1 MQFGQINIDD
11 RIIQALQ
18 ADELVIFVGAG
29 VSMNSPCF
37 CPDFKELARQIG
49 ENSGIALNNNFMSI
63 DQYLGKLSD
72 SNIEIINK
80 SKEVMFACH
89 EDKANADNLQELS
102 QSPLHNYIVQILH
115 GANNKKIR
123 LVTTNFEHFFT
134 KACHELVNP
143 ETCPIYYAPALPN
156 GSNFSGLVYL
166 HGAYEDTS
174 DGKELVLTDK
184 DFGRAYLSNGYA
196 NKFIK
201 ELFSSHYTVLF
212 IGYSYD
218 DLMMHYLTR
227 ALNTISSE
235 KCFAFVADNHI
246 TNDNNDSDITKI
258 SDTPHT
264 MSYSEDPSKTL
275 QQKWQALNIIPI
287 IYNIYNHDHAPL
299 LVSLKELS
307 DFISLDSLK
316 LQDRIIKLCSQDH
329 DLTQADIDFIIYM
342 ARDKQYFDIV
352 YKHTANVKFI
362 DIFKD
367 NDLLD
372 EAFDADSS
380 KSAKPYII
388 DLHAW
393 MATMFF
399 NYPHELFRIK
409 HLIRKPITARL
420 WVALVDEIY
429 QYIKSPGTIN
439 YEILTEKLDLFI
451 PVILE
456 YNPIKLSENS
466 DYYKFSITRL
476 VQLLFKVANTTCF
489 QYAQKLFFYITTP
502 HTTAVY
508 SSITNTVTKE
518 VRFYC
523 DHSYLKTTTNI
534 LINDKINILPPDF
547 FEKMVTNYQA
557 IIIKLSAITPH
568 SFKNHIRE
576 DLSASLYISIF
587 KKYLHI
593 KSQHHDTLFDEI
605 HSIVEQYDINKT
617 KANVEC
623 AWIEHQELPDFLNL
637 TFLKNHTTSQ
647 IIDWINDPSKLI
659 SYCHSEYKY
668 KIDIHSIY
676 DNIILKIIADSFE
689 SDYTYC
695 VNLLSHLDP
704 LPPDCYSAI
713 PDSIDVTE
721 NDTSLID
728 NIGPLLQLTGN
739 EDYYRAVFCLL
750 NKTIADHKIWF
761 SNCFQKIETKLLSA
775 ENILN
780 HVPGT
785 QSVFD
790 SSDPNNTKQFDIALN
805 SFGGEYAKLLLTCL
819 TYKYNTSNNRD
830 KWTGIPEQY
839 TICINH
845 ILHAQNFNYQ
855 MARIILYSN
864 IYYYNSIDTNH
875 AIPHIFNGLYWE
887 GDSTET
893 KQLFIQAWQGF
904 LYGGQLSPI
913 NIVNLYNQGI
923 LFCIQNFDLFPEI
936 CQEMLCS
943 FVILLGFN
951 APAITKLQI
960 VKSLLD
966 ITQNY
971 AELSNIPAF
980 TLRTI
985 LSYIRTKTTS
995 EITPEW
1001 NSWIKDFISE
1011 RVRNIPTGV
1020 SFTMKEINL
1029 LNEFF
1034 YYSTDSSLHED
1045 ILNFITASIPNIS
1058 SNTLNSRC
1066 FTLPILNRH
1075 FTGDTLNKLSRISLA
1090 RSLELISP
1098 KLSPY
1103 LFNTAAHDLQIIVS
1117 ENGILDNETLQIIEH
1132 AIQINDDLTVSKK
1145 SDILSSL
1152 RSSYTPA

>member
-18 ADELVIFVGAG
+18 ADELVIFAGAG

-49 ENSGIALNNNFMSI
+49 ENSGIALNSNFMSI

-72 SNIEIINK
+72 KNDENNEIIDK
-80 SKEVMFACH
+80 SKEVMFSCH
-89 EDKANADNLQELS
+89 EDKTNADNLQELS

-134 KACHELVNP
+134 KACHELLNP

-227 ALNTISSE
+227 ALNTISSK
-235 KCFAFVADNHI
+235 KCFAFVAYNHI
-246 TNDNNDSDITKI
+246 TVTINDSDIAERPDTI
-258 SDTPHT
+258 SYTTYPLA
-264 MSYSEDPSKTL
+264 TL
-275 QQKWQALNIIPI
+275 KQKWHALNITPI
-287 IYNIYNHDHAPL
+287 IYKIFNNNHEPL
-299 LVSLKELS
+299 LVSVNELS
-307 DFISLDSLK
+307 HFISLDSTQLK
-316 LQDRIIKLCSQDH
+316 TRIISLCSQDS
-329 DLTQADIDFIIYM
+329 DLTQTDIDFIIYM
-342 ARDKQYFDIV
+342 ARNKQYFDIV
-352 YKHTANVKFI
+352 YKHAANVKFI

-380 KSAKPYII
+380 KNAKPYIN

-393 MATMFF
+393 MTTMFF
-399 NYPHELFRIK
+399 NHPHELFRIK
-409 HLIRKPITARL
+409 HLIGKPITARL
-420 WVALVDEIY
+420 WVALVKKIC
-429 QYIKSPGTIN
+429 QYIKNPDTIN
-439 YEILTEKLDLFI
+439 YEILTKKLELFI

-502 HTTAVY
+502 HTT
-508 SSITNTVTKE
+508 SILKPISNTFEKR
-518 VRFYC
+518 VRFYY
-523 DHSYLKTTTNI
+523 DQTSLKTVTNI
-534 LINDKINILPPDF
+534 LAHEKINTLPPDF
-547 FEKMVTNYQA
+547 FEKLVNNYQS
-557 IIIKLSAITPH
+557 IKIKLSAICPN
-568 SFKNHIRE
+568 SFKNIIQE
-576 DLSASLYISIF
+576 DLLTSSYITIF
-587 KKYLHI
+587 KKCLHNRP
-593 KSQHHDTLFDEI
+593 QNAENLLNLM
-605 HSIVEQYDINKT
+605 HSIIEDYDNIHAKKQSKCVLIGQQNLLDYIN
-617 KANVEC
+617 
-623 AWIEHQELPDFLNL
+623 ID
-637 TFLKNHTTSQ
+637 FLKNHNNSQ
-647 IIDWINDPSKLI
+647 IINWINNPSQLI
-659 SYCHSEYKY
+659 DYCCSEYECN
-668 KIDIHSIY
+668 IDIHSIC

-695 VNLLSHLDP
+695 VDLLSNLDP

-713 PDSIDVTE
+713 PDSIDVAE
-721 NDTSLID
+721 NDTSLVD
-728 NIGPLLQLTGN
+728 NIGRLLQLTGN
-739 EDYYRAVFCLL
+739 EHYYIAVFCLL

-761 SNCFQKIETKLLSA
+761 SNCFDEIENELLSA

-780 HVPGT
+780 HVPDA

-790 SSDPNNTKQFDIALN
+790 SSAPHNTDQFEIALN

-819 TYKYNTSNNRD
+819 SYRYNTSINLG
-830 KWTGIPEQY
+830 KWTGIPENY
-839 TICINH
+839 TICISN
-845 ILHAQNFNYQ
+845 ILQAQNFNCQ
-855 MARIILYSN
+855 MARIMLYSN

-887 GDSTET
+887 GDSTKT
-893 KQLFIQAWQGF
+893 KRIFIQAWQGF

-951 APAITKLQI
+951 TPAITKLEI

-966 ITQNY
+966 ITKKY
-971 AELSNIPAF
+971 AELSDNPAF

-985 LSYIRTKTTS
+985 LSYLRTKTTS
-995 EITPEW
+995 EITHEW

-1020 SFTMKEINL
+1020 SFTMEEINL

-1034 YYSTDSSLHED
+1034 YYSTDTSLHED
-1045 ILNFITASIPNIS
+1045 ILNFIATSIPNIS
-1058 SNTLNSRC
+1058 SINSRC

-1090 RSLELISP
+1090 KSLEIISP
-1098 KLSPY
+1098 NLSPY
-1103 LFNTAAHDLQIIVS
+1103 HFKTAAQDLQIIVS
-1117 ENGILDNETLQIIEH
+1117 ENGILDNEALQIIEH
-1132 AIQINDDLTVSKK
+1132 AIQINKDLTVSKK